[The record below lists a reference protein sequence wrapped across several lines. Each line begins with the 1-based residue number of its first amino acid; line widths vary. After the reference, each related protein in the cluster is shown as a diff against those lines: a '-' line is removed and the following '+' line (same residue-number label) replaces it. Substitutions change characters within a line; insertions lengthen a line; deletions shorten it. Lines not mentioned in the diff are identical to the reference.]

1 MKRKLFKGTLFVLS
15 LVFLTTGC
23 GQNNSS
29 LLSKAADA
37 STSQSGSLTLSALDS
52 TIEVGATTHVI
63 ATSTNLSD
71 SEFIFET
78 SDKAIATVNEVG
90 KVTGIS
96 AGTVKIKVTN
106 VYNLTQTAEVEIT
119 VVNDLDEKFVVSFVD
134 YDGTLLYQ
142 QVVTAGEDATY
153 KGTNP
158 SRMNTA
164 SIMYTFSGWDKDLT
178 NIQEDTVITAVYAE
192 SDFGDYFFEGS
203 NGFYKMVGYAGSEET
218 ITIPLSFNGGV
229 VNSVGSRFL
238 EGNTTVKKVIIPDG
252 IDTIDNEA
260 FAENKYVEEV
270 EIAGSVFNL
279 GTRMFYRCTALK
291 KVTFN
296 EGITEIPDECFNQ
309 VEALETIEIPSTVKR
324 IGDNAF
330 FMSNITE
337 LTIPASVTEL
347 GSSFASS
354 MPYLTKVVVEG
365 DIETNE
371 DASGWFSSCPLL
383 TSVEFSGSVEEFPMA
398 CFMSCTGLTEFTIPD
413 SVVTLGDRCFS
424 GCTSLATITLG
435 ENTSNFGEDCFL
447 NTPAISNDGI
457 VISETDTK
465 HSRSNGMLLSDGGAT
480 ISMVY
485 DETAI
490 PATLN
495 FAELGI
501 TRIGNYVFQGNTN
514 ITSIDLT
521 GVTYIGDYAFEECEN
536 ITGHLVVPESVTY
549 LGESGLAYLGITS
562 LDIQS
567 TLGGT
572 ISRTAFRSNESMV
585 WAKIAS
591 GVTTLGYGA
600 FGWCRTE
607 FAQVFVPKTVTLIEQ
622 YAFQLDNNL
631 VIYYEGTEE
640 EWNAITFNNTTASSF
655 DVLYEQTSD
664 AVGVVGA

>member
-29 LLSKAADA
+29 LLSKNADV
-37 STSQSGSLTLSALDS
+37 STSLTGSVTLSALDS
-52 TIEVGATTHVI
+52 TIEVGATTQVI
-63 ATSTNLSD
+63 ATSTNLRD
-71 SEFIFET
+71 SEFVFET

-106 VYNLTQTAEVEIT
+106 VYDLTQTAEVEIT

-142 QVVTAGEDATY
+142 QVVAAGEDAAY
-153 KGTNP
+153 QGTTP
-158 SRMNTA
+158 SRMNTS

-260 FAENKYVEEV
+260 FAENEYVEEV

-279 GTRMFYRCTALK
+279 GTRMFYRCAALK

-309 VEALETIEIPSTVKR
+309 VEALETIELPSTVKR
-324 IGDNAF
+324 IGNNAF

-383 TSVEFSGSVEEFPMA
+383 TSVEFSGNVEEFPMA

-457 VISETDTK
+457 LISETDTK

-572 ISRTAFRSNESMV
+572 ISRTAFRSNESLV

-591 GVTTLGYGA
+591 GVTTIGYGA
-600 FGWCRTE
+600 FGWCRTK
-607 FAQVFVPKTVTLIEQ
+607 FAQVYIPKTVTLIEQ

-655 DVLYEQTSD
+655 DVLYEQTSY
-664 AVGVVGA
+664 AGGVVGA

>member
-23 GQNNSS
+23 GQNNSG
-29 LLSKAADA
+29 LLSKTGDV
-37 STSQSGSLTLSALDS
+37 STSQTGNVTLSALDS
-52 TIEVGATTHVI
+52 RIEVGATTQVI
-63 ATSTNLSD
+63 ATSTNLRD
-71 SEFIFET
+71 SEFVFET

-106 VYNLTQTAEVEIT
+106 VYDLTQTAEVEIT

-142 QVVTAGEDATY
+142 QVVAAGEDAAY
-153 KGTNP
+153 QGTTP
-158 SRMNTA
+158 SRMNTS

-260 FAENKYVEEV
+260 FAENEYVEEV

-309 VEALETIEIPSTVKR
+309 VEALETIELPSTVKR
-324 IGDNAF
+324 IGNNAF

-383 TSVEFSGSVEEFPMA
+383 TSVEFSGNVEEFPMA

-457 VISETDTK
+457 LISETDTK

-607 FAQVFVPKTVTLIEQ
+607 FAQVYVPKTVTLIEQ